1 MSKGSR
7 PRPKS
12 VDGKTF
18 DNNFESIFGKHVPTY
33 MKKLIPDTPVEDNTG
48 VSKNEYQDI
57 LSTEDTILDASKDL
71 EYKLG
76 SKNK

>member
-7 PRPKS
+7 ARPKS

-18 DNNFESIFGKHVPTY
+18 DNNFENIFGKHVPTY

-57 LSTEDTILDASKDL
+57 LSTEDTMLDTFKDL
-71 EYKLG
+71 E
-76 SKNK
+76 NKSGC